1 MIGLL
6 LCVCG
11 CVGGVAIGLIVGYRY
26 GYKTGDAAG
35 YARGMHGSLTIDTL
49 QDVLHRSEG
58 ELKRY
63 QCSSRFMVYHN
74 WNQDMF
80 TLAATFA
87 VHSLCE
93 SLTRSLLANKILR
106 PVVLSKE
113 NQGSRTEWYI
123 GISLMAA
130 PDPDDIQYEALD
142 ILTPAPSC

>member
-11 CVGGVAIGLIVGYRY
+11 CVGGLAIGLIAGYRC
-26 GYKTGDAAG
+26 GYKNGEAAG
-35 YARGMHGSLTIDTL
+35 YARGMHNSLTIGIL
-49 QDVLHRSEG
+49 QDALHRSEG

-63 QCSSRFMVYHN
+63 QCSSRFMVYDS
-74 WNQDMF
+74 WNQEMLTF
-80 TLAATFA
+80 AATFA

-93 SLTRSLLANKILR
+93 SLTRSLLADKILR

-113 NQGSRTEWYI
+113 NQGSRTEWNI
-123 GISLMAA
+123 GISLMVA
-130 PDPDDIQYEALD
+130 PDPDDIQYESLD

>member
-11 CVGGVAIGLIVGYRY
+11 CVGGVAIGLIVGYRC
-26 GYKTGDAAG
+26 GYKNSDAAG
-35 YARGMHGSLTIDTL
+35 YARGVHDSLTIDTL
-49 QDVLHRSEG
+49 QDALHRSEG
-58 ELKRY
+58 ELKRC
-63 QCSSRFMVYHN
+63 QCSSRFMVYDN
-74 WNQDMF
+74 WNQDIF
-80 TLAATFA
+80 TLAATSA

-113 NQGSRTEWYI
+113 NQGSRTEWNI

-142 ILTPAPSC
+142 ILTPAPPC

>member
-35 YARGMHGSLTIDTL
+35 YARGMHNSLTIGTL
-49 QDVLHRSEG
+49 QDALHRSEG
-58 ELKRY
+58 ELKRC

-80 TLAATFA
+80 THAATFA

-113 NQGSRTEWYI
+113 NQGSRTEWNI
-123 GISLMAA
+123 GISLMVA
-130 PDPDDIQYEALD
+130 PDPDDIQYEALG
-142 ILTPAPSC
+142 ILTPAPLY